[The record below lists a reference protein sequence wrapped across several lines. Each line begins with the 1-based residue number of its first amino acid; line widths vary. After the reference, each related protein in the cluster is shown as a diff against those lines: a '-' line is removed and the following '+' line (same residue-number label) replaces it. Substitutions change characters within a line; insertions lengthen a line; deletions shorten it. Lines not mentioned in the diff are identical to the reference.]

1 MKLIVTVCYF
11 FIMTTCFA
19 QKDHTMTLPYKT
31 IPDAPSIYTPGTV
44 VARMID
50 GLGFRYYWA
59 TEALKQSDLTYQPS
73 KDTRTIGAIIDH
85 LYGLSQVIYNAAAKE
100 VNNRATVPNE
110 TLSFEEKRK
119 RTLDNFKKA
128 SIILS
133 EATNLQEHPT
143 IFSSQNET
151 TSYPFWNQIN
161 GPIEDAVWHAG
172 QLVILRRAAG
182 NPIPKGVNVFLGTRT
197 EKK

>member
-1 MKLIVTVCYF
+1 
-11 FIMTTCFA
+11 
-19 QKDHTMTLPYKT
+19 MTLPYKA
-31 IPDAPSIYTPGTV
+31 IPDAPILYTPGTV

-59 TEALKQSDLTYQPS
+59 TEELNEEDLTYQPS
-73 KDTRTIGAIIDH
+73 KDTRTIGAIVDH

-100 VNNRATVPNE
+100 VNNRGIASDEILT
-110 TLSFEEKRK
+110 FKEKRK
-119 RTLDNFKKA
+119 RTLVNFKKA
-128 SIILS
+128 SAILS
-133 EATNLQEHPT
+133 ETTNLQEHPT

-151 TSYPFWNQIN
+151 TTFPFWNQIN

-172 QLVILRRAAG
+172 QVVILRRAAG
-182 NPIPKGVNVFLGTRT
+182 NPIPNGVNVFLGTRI

>member
-1 MKLIVTVCYF
+1 MKLIVTVCC
-11 FIMTTCFA
+11 ILLTTTCFA
-19 QKDHTMTLPYKT
+19 QKDITMTLPYKT
-31 IPDAPSIYTPGTV
+31 IPDAPAMYTPGTV

-59 TEALKQSDLTYQPS
+59 TEELNIEDLTYQPS
-73 KDTRTIGAIIDH
+73 KDTRTIGAIVDH

-100 VNNRATVPNE
+100 VNNRAKASNE
-110 TLSFEEKRK
+110 TLTFKEKRK
-119 RTLDNFKKA
+119 RTLVNFKKA
-128 SIILS
+128 STILI
-133 EATNLQEHPT
+133 EVTNLQEHPT

-151 TSYPFWNQIN
+151 TTFPFWNQIN

-182 NPIPKGVNVFLGTRT
+182 NPMPKGVNVFLGTRV
-197 EKK
+197 EK